1 MKKLTAFLLIS
12 LVIVAFSQ
20 VVIDETT
27 ITKTRRRD
35 LLDVHIIY
43 RADDTIAIRG
53 TIGVTI
59 LAGTNVIHQRS
70 LATIELSGTNL
81 ESTLAAASLPTGT
94 VIRNRFRS
102 LFHTAWTN
110 RTGVITEQGSESE

>member
-1 MKKLTAFLLIS
+1 MKKLSAVLLFAA
-12 LVIVAFSQ
+12 LLGAFSQ
-20 VVIDETT
+20 IVLDETT

-35 LLDVHIIY
+35 LLDVQIIY
-43 RADDTIAIRG
+43 RPDDTIAMRG

-102 LFHTAWTN
+102 LFHAAWTN